1 MVNTG
6 PSEPMSDAVLAP
18 IRWIASAISHVGS
31 TVENTA
37 IASDSA

>member
-1 MVNTG
+1 MKYVESLG
-6 PSEPMSDAVLAP
+6 DSLYP
-18 IRWIASAISHVGS
+18 HVGS